1 MHDPDLR
8 ARLARGAVEQARQ
21 FSWDVTA
28 EQTLETY
35 DRARSYMR
43 EAVA

>member
-8 ARLARGAVEQARQ
+8 ERLARGALHQAAQ
-21 FSWDVTA
+21 FSWDLTA